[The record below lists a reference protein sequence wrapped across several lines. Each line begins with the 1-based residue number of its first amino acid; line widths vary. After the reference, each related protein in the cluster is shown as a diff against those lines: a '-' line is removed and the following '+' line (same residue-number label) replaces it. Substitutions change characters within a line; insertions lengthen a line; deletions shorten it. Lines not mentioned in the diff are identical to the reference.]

1 MKYTIL
7 ASNRTMHTQHGDLT
21 GYTFEVTKRINEL
34 FFGHVM
40 IPHDTGFIPVWMSI
54 FMEDLKPC

>member
-1 MKYTIL
+1 
-7 ASNRTMHTQHGDLT
+7 MHTQHGDLT
-21 GYTFEVTKRINEL
+21 GYTFEATKRINEL